1 LTLLPRSLIIGVLGR
16 TSTRYRSDSEHLQ
29 KGNKMAKAPKA
40 IDFSNKALSAEL
52 GKTVDEVALREW
64 FDKSASMII
73 NKELSC
79 RGWSATV
86 AESGSSAMIETYS
99 AYVVRAYL
107 AGHLKGA
114 EKVHAK
120 ELITVTQA
128 ISRDVKAGEFKKFL
142 SEKKTW
148 KEYKDAVKPKAKRG
162 AGATSAE
169 KELSADEIVEKALNA
184 FRESETH
191 FISNLEDAKMLISII
206 QLAIKNS
213 NPVELEASV
222 KAHPAKGVT
231 LKA

>member
-1 LTLLPRSLIIGVLGR
+1 MT
-16 TSTRYRSDSEHLQ
+16 TAT
-29 KGNKMAKAPKA
+29 KA
-40 IDFSNKALSAEL
+40 IDFSNKALSTEL
-52 GKTVDEVALREW
+52 GKTVNEKALRQW

-107 AGHLKGA
+107 AGKLKGA
-114 EKVHAK
+114 ENVTAK
-120 ELITVTQA
+120 ELITVTQG
-128 ISRDVKAGEFKKFL
+128 ISRNVKAGEFKKFL
-142 SEKKTW
+142 SEKKSW
-148 KEYKDAVKPKAKRG
+148 KEYKDAVQPKAKRG

-169 KELSADEIVEKALNA
+169 KEEKELSADEIIAKALNA

-191 FISNLEDAKMLISII
+191 FIANLDDAKMLVSII

-213 NPVELEASV
+213 TELEASV
-222 KAHPAKGVT
+222 NAHPAKGVKV
-231 LKA
+231 KAA